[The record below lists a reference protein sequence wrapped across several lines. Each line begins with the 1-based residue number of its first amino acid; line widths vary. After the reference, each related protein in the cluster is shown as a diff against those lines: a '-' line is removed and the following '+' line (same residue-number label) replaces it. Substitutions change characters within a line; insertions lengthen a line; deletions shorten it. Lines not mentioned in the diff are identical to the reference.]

1 MIDLW
6 YKGAVIYCLDVEVY
20 MDGNDDGVG
29 DFIGLIDRLDYI
41 AGLGINCIWLMPF
54 YPSPNRDNGYDITD
68 YYNVDPRLGTLGDF
82 VEFTRQANARGIRV
96 IVDLVVN
103 HTSIDHPWFQ
113 AACQDKHSKYR
124 DYYVW
129 SQEKPKDADEG
140 VIFPGYQESTWTYS
154 ETAGAYYFHRFYA
167 HQADLNIANPDVREE
182 IFKIMGFWLQLG
194 VSGFRVDAVP
204 FLIELTGIKEQAHAK
219 DPYLYL
225 KEIRDFLSWRRGD
238 AIVLAEVNEPMDKI
252 PEYFGDGDKMQM
264 LFSFLGNQRLML
276 ALAKQ
281 EAAPLVEGL
290 QTQPKPPSTGQ
301 WAYFVRNH
309 DELTLDKLS
318 DEQQNEILTK
328 FGQDKD
334 KVWIFDRGIRRRFPP
349 LVDNDP
355 RRIRLAYSLMLTLPG
370 TPVLFYGEEIGMGDD
385 LSLEERNS
393 IRTPMQWS
401 DRPNGGFSKAPTDR
415 LVRPVIDQE
424 PYGYSQLNVIAQ
436 RRNPA
441 SLLNWMERA
450 IRMRKECPEF
460 GWGDWQIIETDN
472 PAVFAHCCQW
482 CKGTVIALHNLSEQ
496 ACTVTLKL
504 DKDDASLTDLL
515 EDQPYEALYPES
527 SGTHAIELEGYG
539 YRWFRLGSEHL

>member
-1 MIDLW
+1 MLVMIDLW

-20 MDGNDDGVG
+20 MDGNNDGVG
-29 DFIGLIDRLDYI
+29 DFVGLIDRLDYI

-68 YYNVDPRLGTLGDF
+68 YYSVDPRLGTLGDF
-82 VEFTRQANARGIRV
+82 VEFTRQANERGIRV

-113 AACQDKHSKYR
+113 AACQDKHSKYHN
-124 DYYVW
+124 YYVW
-129 SQEKPKDADEG
+129 SPEKPEDAQEG
-140 VIFPGYQESTWTYS
+140 VIFPGYQESTWTYN
-154 ETAGAYYFHRFYA
+154 EAAGAYYFHRFYA
-167 HQADLNIANPDVREE
+167 HQADLNIANPEVREE

-204 FLIELTGIKEQAHAK
+204 FLIELTGIKEQAHVK

-225 KEIRDFLSWRRGD
+225 KDIRNFLSWRRGD

-252 PEYFGDGDKMQM
+252 PEYFGDGDMMQM

-281 EAAPLVEGL
+281 EAAPLIEGL
-290 QTQPKPPSTGQ
+290 QAQPSPPAIGQ
-301 WAYFVRNH
+301 WAYFVKNH

-401 DRPNGGFSKAPTDR
+401 DRPNGGFSNAPADR
-415 LVRPVIDQE
+415 LVRPVIKQE

-436 RRNPA
+436 RRNSA

-460 GWGDWQIIETDN
+460 GWGDWEIIETEN
-472 PAVFAHCCQW
+472 PAVFAHRCRW
-482 CKGTVIALHNLSEQ
+482 RKGTVIALHNLSEQ
-496 ACTVTLKL
+496 SCTVTLKL
-504 DKDDASLTDLL
+504 DQDDTSLTDLL
-515 EDQPYEALYPES
+515 EDQDYEAVH
-527 SGTHAIELEGYG
+527 SGSHTIELEGYG
-539 YRWFRLGSEHL
+539 YRWFRVGDEHL